1 MMAIYEN
8 PVSMFCFGISTGI
21 VFIIILNRFFERK
34 KWLNVKQIIE
44 GLEVETIELKWEI
57 NGQVKTGEIIDC
69 LYKELEVET
78 IELKWAINGQVK
90 TWEMRECLGDELQW
104 CENNPDKKLS
114 KDCQKGFKNG
124 IKQSIEIL
132 VKLHKEKEKEL

>member
-44 GLEVETIELKWEI
+44 G
-57 NGQVKTGEIIDC
+57 
-69 LYKELEVET
+69 LEVET